1 MRLLILSM
9 PAVFMCL
16 GVNWM
21 FVSTL
26 LAGQKTG
33 RVNSLRRTF
42 SWMSIAI
49 GGAFVVWAAIVM
61 VSDVVKIA
69 YPIVIMAVGLLLMVQ
84 GWAFNK
90 FKLF

>member
-1 MRLLILSM
+1 
-9 PAVFMCL
+9 MCL

-33 RVNSLRRTF
+33 RLASLRRTF
-42 SWMSIAI
+42 SWMSITI
-49 GGAFVVWAAIVM
+49 GGSFVVWAAIVM
-61 VSDVVKIA
+61 VSDIVKIA
-69 YPIVIMAVGLLLMVQ
+69 YPIIIMAVGLLLMVQ

>member
-9 PAVFMCL
+9 PALFMCL
-16 GVNWM
+16 GINWM

-49 GGAFVVWAAIVM
+49 GGAFVIWATIVM
-61 VSDVVKIA
+61 FSDLVKVA
-69 YPIVIMAVGLLLMVQ
+69 YPIVIMVVGLLLMVQ